1 MNSTRLNNK
10 RRNFRLT
17 FAAAAVLLAG
27 IAFFLVSILGNLP
40 GARLD
45 LTRDRLFS
53 MSPAAAEVL
62 KGLKVPVQV
71 KLYITPVDKMPTEYR
86 TLERDIT
93 ERMRN
98 FEQVSK
104 GMLQFSVH
112 NPQDDEELQKTLGA
126 KGLRPFQVQSIEKD
140 EMGIK
145 LIWSAMTIAYKDK
158 PEETLPQI
166 LPQSLASLEQDVV
179 GPVYRL
185 TREKAPKVAVFG
197 PKKEID
203 RQLAMMYLQ
212 QGMQPPE
219 PQEQYSRLGAVLQQ
233 EHYEVV
239 PVELT
244 PMSTVPPDADLLVVM
259 AGTPLNERQAYEIN
273 RALTSGVPVVM
284 GVQAHEYGYAPAPGG
299 GWSINGQDVV
309 TGLEPM
315 MAGFGLTVSEDH
327 FMDSAMEVIEL
338 PREVNLGGL
347 RMQTREPVR
356 VPFQIR
362 VTESQMNADSP
373 MVNRIG
379 SLFYLWGTPVVT
391 DAAKLAAAGLK
402 ATTLMTSSDDCW
414 QQPWSEGPVTGQMVN
429 PAGQKM
435 LGAQP
440 LAVLVE
446 GTFPDNWAGRAAP
459 AWPGAAEGQPAPGVA
474 PVTPKPG
481 RLLLVGCAKMFDDN
495 LLGAM
500 QNGLLLMNGVDY
512 LAGSQALL
520 SIRAKMLTAR
530 VIKPVDARAKMFWRL
545 FTVLAVPALIAA
557 YGIVRAGVRRKEADR
572 YRESLRRT
580 GAEAH

>member
-1 MNSTRLNNK
+1 MNNK

-53 MSPAAAEVL
+53 VSPAAVEVL
-62 KGLKVPVQV
+62 ESLKVPVQV
-71 KLYITPVDKMPTEYR
+71 KLYITPADKMPTQLR
-86 TLERDIT
+86 TLERDLT

-98 FEQVSK
+98 FEQVANGK
-104 GMLQFSVH
+104 LEFSVY
-112 NPQDDEELQKTLGA
+112 NPQDNEEMQKTLGA
-126 KGLRPFQVQSIEKD
+126 KGIRPFQVQSIEKD

-145 LIWSAMTIAYKDK
+145 LIWSALTIAYKDK
-158 PEETLPQI
+158 PEEVLPQL
-166 LPQSLASLEQDVV
+166 LPQSLASLEQDII

-203 RQLAMMYLQ
+203 QQMAMMYLQ

-219 PQEQYSRLGAVLQQ
+219 PQDQFSRLREVLQQ
-233 EHYEVV
+233 ERYDMVQV
-239 PVELT
+239 DLT
-244 PMSTVPPDADLLVVM
+244 PTSPLPPDIDLLVVM
-259 AGTPLNERQAYEIN
+259 ATTPLNERQVYEIN
-273 RALTSGVPVVM
+273 RALTGGVPVIM

-299 GWSINGQDVV
+299 GWSVNGQDIV
-309 TGLEPM
+309 TGVEPM
-315 MAGFGLTVSEDH
+315 LAGFGLSVSEDH

-338 PREVNLGGL
+338 PREINLGGL

-362 VTESQMNADSP
+362 VSESQMNPASP

-391 DAAKLAAAGLK
+391 DAAKLAAAGLTG
-402 ATTLMTSSDDCW
+402 TTLMSSSDNCW
-414 QQPWSEGPVTGQMVN
+414 QQPWSEGPITGQMIN

-435 LGAQP
+435 LGGQP

-446 GTFPDNWAGRAAP
+446 GAFPDTWAGRAVP
-459 AWPGAAEGQPAPGVA
+459 AWPGSGESGVPT

-495 LLGAM
+495 VLGAM

-520 SIRAKMLTAR
+520 SIRAKALTER
-530 VIKPVDARAKMFWRL
+530 VIKPIDAQAKMFWRL
-545 FTVLAVPALIAA
+545 FTVLVVPVLIAA
-557 YGIVRAGVRRKEADR
+557 FGIIRGGMRRKEAAR
-572 YRESLRRT
+572 YRESLRRAD
-580 GAEAH
+580 AEAR